1 MLFGKALQKPKQRLD
16 LNKQSTNIGDFHRN
30 GSPYMDLRKS
40 GDLDVT
46 PRNSESPLAEDP
58 QDLTRAGVAAI
69 AFHLFMGTCSLAAV
83 LTWLELLLFS
93 PDAYTELPRF
103 RAFSIYASVIAS
115 IYAGDFLAK
124 RLGVKDYQLAAV
136 RVLLLFAFSSIAM
149 FTGFYVLGWHN
160 HVAMAAIFSSILICL
175 VYSAKLAHLSLG
187 WFGVLAITGLILN
200 PTREPLLSAQL
211 ASSWSLFTALIMP
224 FSIAATM
231 TYIVDRILTSLQQRQ
246 AQILDTSEALET
258 LAHTDPLTGFF
269 NRNRLQ
275 EEFTARLAD
284 VNDARLL
291 LVALLDLDNFKA
303 VNTSAGHSAGDT
315 VLQHS
320 AERIRSALPS
330 ASLIRLGGDEFLAF
344 SMVEGNVED
353 AVTVLLN
360 IAEPFPTEYQGE
372 NIWHSISVGY
382 TLVRDRQ
389 VPVSQAIAEADLAM
403 RQAKRE
409 GKGRATG
416 YAPGQSVPSAVSA
429 PVTHA
434 TFNPSL
440 TGSDIKQ
447 DIPSRSVGAAILSGE
462 IDFEFQPI
470 LDLAQ
475 GSVVAAE
482 ALLRWRLP
490 DGSLVPMQHY
500 LGTFVALEW
509 QSPFIDFLSAK
520 RLQLIEDIRAVLPIE
535 VHFNFALE
543 SIQSFGQSSDVARR
557 FDLANGRNEGLV
569 VELSEKRFKHITTE
583 DMSQSAAQAK
593 SFDYREKPADMVVK
607 LALDDFGTGQSNL
620 DRLVT
625 HPVKIVKL
633 DKSVCLEVCKS
644 KKARSVIRHTRQ
656 VCEELNITLIAE
668 GIESQEQSDALMDL
682 GVTLHQGFFHFEPM
696 SKDELLE
703 ILRQRA
709 A

>member
-1 MLFGKALQKPKQRLD
+1 MDSRKL
-16 LNKQSTNIGDFHRN
+16 GDHA
-30 GSPYMDLRKS
+30 
-40 GDLDVT
+40 VT
-46 PRNSESPLAEDP
+46 PPNSESRRAEDP
-58 QDLTRAGVAAI
+58 QGLTRAGAAAI
-69 AFHLFMGTCSLAAV
+69 AFQLFMGTCALAV
-83 LTWLELLLFS
+83 VFTWLELLLYS
-93 PDAYTELPRF
+93 PDGYTELPRF
-103 RAFSIYASVIAS
+103 RAFSTYAVITIS
-115 IYAGDFLAK
+115 IYAGDFLAT
-124 RLGVKDYQLAAV
+124 RLGVSGYRLATF
-136 RVLLLFAFSSIAM
+136 RVALLFGFFSIAM
-149 FTGFYVLGWHN
+149 FVGFYVLGWHT
-160 HVAMAAIFSSILICL
+160 HAATAGMFSSILICL
-175 VYSAKLAHLSLG
+175 VYSAKLAHLSLA
-187 WFGVLAITGLILN
+187 WFAVLAIAGFSLN
-200 PTREPLLSAQL
+200 PTREPLSDLLSTQL
-211 ASSWSLFTALIMP
+211 SSSWSLFTALIFP
-224 FSIAATM
+224 FSLAATM
-231 TYIVDRILTSLQQRQ
+231 TYIVDRILTAHEQRQ
-246 AQILDTSEALET
+246 AQILDTSEALER

-275 EEFTARLAD
+275 DEFTARLTD
-284 VNDARLL
+284 INDTRSL

-320 AERIRSALPS
+320 ADRIRSALPG
-330 ASLIRLGGDEFLAF
+330 ASHIRLGGDEFLAF
-344 SMVEGNVED
+344 SIVEGNGED
-353 AVTVLLN
+353 AMTVLSN

-382 TLVRDRQ
+382 TVVRDRA
-389 VPVSQAIAEADLAM
+389 VSVSQAIAEADLAM

-416 YAPGQSVPSAVSA
+416 YAPGQSVPSVVSA

-434 TFNPSL
+434 IFNPSL

-447 DIPSRSVGAAILSGE
+447 DIPPRSVGAAILSGE

-475 GSVVAAE
+475 GNVVAAE

-520 RLQLIEDIRAVLPIE
+520 RLQLIKEIRAVSPIA

-543 SIQSFGQSSDVARR
+543 SIQSFRQSSDVARP

-569 VELSEKRFKHITTE
+569 VELSERRFEHVTTD
-583 DMSQSAAQAK
+583 DMSQSAAQAE
-593 SFDYREKPADMVVK
+593 SFHYREQPADMGLK

-620 DRLVT
+620 DRLMT
-625 HPVKIVKL
+625 YPVKIVKL
-633 DKSVCLEVCKS
+633 DKSVCLKVADS
-644 KKARSVIRHTRQ
+644 KRARSVIRHTRQ
-656 VCEELNITLIAE
+656 VCEELDITLIAE

>member
-1 MLFGKALQKPKQRLD
+1 MEPSEL
-16 LNKQSTNIGDFHRN
+16 GDHAIT
-30 GSPYMDLRKS
+30 SHS
-40 GDLDVT
+40 
-46 PRNSESPLAEDP
+46 SESPLAEDP
-58 QDLTRAGVAAI
+58 QDVTRAGVAAI
-69 AFHLFMGTCSLAAV
+69 AFHFFMGTCALAAV
-83 LTWLELLLFS
+83 LTWLELQLFS
-93 PDAYTELPRF
+93 PDGYTELPRF
-103 RAFSIYASVIAS
+103 RAFSIYTAIIAS
-115 IYAGDFLAK
+115 IYVGDFLAT
-124 RLGVKDYQLAAV
+124 RLGFKGHQLAAT
-136 RVLLLFAFSSIAM
+136 RVLLLFAFFSIAL
-149 FTGFYVLGWHN
+149 FTGFYVLGSHN

-175 VYSAKLAHLSLG
+175 VYSAKLAHLSLA
-187 WFGVLAITGLILN
+187 WFAVLAIVGLSLN
-200 PTREPLLSAQL
+200 PTRDPLLSGQL
-211 ASSWSLFTALIMP
+211 SSSWSIFTSLIMP
-224 FSIAATM
+224 FSIAAIT

-246 AQILDTSEALET
+246 AQILDTSEVLET

-275 EEFTARLAD
+275 EEFSAGLAGI
-284 VNDARLL
+284 NDTQSL

-303 VNTSAGHSAGDT
+303 VNTSAGHSAGDA
-315 VLQHS
+315 VLRHS
-320 AERIRSALPS
+320 AERIRSSLPS

-344 SMVEGNVED
+344 SIVEGNVEE
-353 AVTVLLN
+353 AVTVLSN
-360 IAEPFPTEYQGE
+360 IAEPFPTDYQGE
-372 NIWHSISVGY
+372 KIWHSISIGY
-382 TLVRDRQ
+382 TIVRERAAS
-389 VPVSQAIAEADLAM
+389 VSQAIAEADLAM

-416 YAPGQSVPSAVSA
+416 YAPGQSVPSVVSA

-447 DIPSRSVGAAILSGE
+447 DVPPRSVGAAILSGE

-475 GSVVAAE
+475 GNVVAAE

-520 RLQLIEDIRAVLPIE
+520 RLQLIKDIRAVSPIA
-535 VHFNFALE
+535 VHFNFAME
-543 SIQSFGQSSDVARR
+543 SIQSFRQSSEVARP
-557 FDLANGRNEGLV
+557 FDLASGRNEGLV
-569 VELSEKRFKHITTE
+569 VELSEKRFKHIKTG
-583 DMSQSAAQAK
+583 DMSQSAAPAE
-593 SFDYREKPADMVVK
+593 SFHYREKPADMGVK

-625 HPVKIVKL
+625 YPVKIVKL
-633 DKSVCLEVCKS
+633 DKSVCLEVANS
-644 KKARSVIRHTRQ
+644 RRARSVIRHTRQ
-656 VCEELNITLIAE
+656 VCEELNIALIAE
-668 GIESQEQSDALMDL
+668 GIESQEQSDALVDL